1 MSVKTNVASVDPM
14 RDDDE
19 EFDEETTR
27 LLEESGNEY
36 ADQMVP
42 ETAQEISDFMEKNR
56 KLIHAI
62 IKPYRGLDAYDDL
75 YQEAALGFFKGIQT
89 YNPNRNSKLTTYAFA
104 CGKNQVKMYLR
115 KAGAKSR
122 TGTVISLDATMG
134 GNEDGDTL
142 MNRDLE
148 RIDPT
153 REVPSFEEQIHTR
166 TIFMA
171 AMDIVRREMSRNQQ
185 IVIRRFMEGV
195 PQSQTAKELHTSQSE
210 ISKLYKTSICEL
222 RLKMEERGLVDRD

>member
-1 MSVKTNVASVDPM
+1 MNVNTAANM
-14 RDDDE
+14 EYERDDDNVI
-19 EFDEETTR
+19 DEETSR
-27 LLEESGNEY
+27 LLEESGKAY
-36 ADQMVP
+36 ADQKVP
-42 ETAQEISDFMEKNR
+42 ETTQEISDFMEKNR

-89 YNPNRNSKLTTYAFA
+89 YNPNRNSKLTTYSFA

-115 KAGAKSR
+115 RAGAKSR
-122 TGTVISLDATMG
+122 AGIVISLDATIG
-134 GNEDGDTL
+134 SDPDGDTL

-148 RIDPT
+148 QMDPT
-153 REVPSFEEQIHTR
+153 REEPSFEEQVHTR
-166 TIFMA
+166 TLFREVMR
-171 AMDIVRREMSRNQQ
+171 IVMNEMSRNQQ

-222 RLKMEERGLVDRD
+222 RLKMEERGLVDAG